1 MTQNITLIHVEYYIL
16 LLTILSELSTFT
28 FTFMHLAD
36 AFIQSD
42 LHCIQVTVS
51 TFYQLLSKGKDVD
64 ENSFPAS
71 SLSEMWKQMS
81 VC

>member
-16 LLTILSELSTFT
+16 LLSILSE
-28 FTFMHLAD
+28 
-36 AFIQSD
+36 
-42 LHCIQVTVS
+42 
-51 TFYQLLSKGKDVD
+51 LSKGKDVD